1 MCKDSFSK
9 KYYKKICSIG
19 TYRDLSRQIGTYRDI
34 SSTRVTAIYLLC
46 AVIFDIK
53 MEKTTKI
60 ALTIGGLAALTFGV
74 IKLLQLQNFAKL
86 LTISPKLDGGLQNF
100 QVTLTEIKIPLA
112 IDFGNRTDQSM
123 TIQVNAVDVYYKDKK
138 VATTKPNEN
147 NVTIKSNSTNTLK
160 GLKLMVSTLSLI
172 SVVGDVVSLI
182 LAKGDYA
189 ALLNDISLDVT
200 CTYNN
205 SIVFSI
211 DKIKLGDSRDVNAD
225 TGKTDSTVKG
235 LGLVAASLRNIKPFS
250 DYEMYIPP
258 KTELKR
264 RDLIMIPDGSV
275 EDTVYLMKEV
285 AKKYASDTKTLA
297 KHLEKPTVSQTLQS
311 IFDFVYNYI
320 QYVPDS
326 KIAEQVRRPL
336 RTLWD
341 RKGDCDCYSVLIGS
355 ILENLNIPYKF
366 RIAAYNGKSNY
377 QHVYVVV
384 PYNSKM
390 LVCDPVVDSCFY
402 EKPTSK
408 HKDF

>member
-1 MCKDSFSK
+1 MNKP
-9 KYYKKICSIG
+9 
-19 TYRDLSRQIGTYRDI
+19 
-34 SSTRVTAIYLLC
+34 A
-46 AVIFDIK
+46 
-53 MEKTTKI
+53 KI
-60 ALTIGGLAALTFGV
+60 ALTISGLAVLTFGI

-112 IDFGNRTDQSM
+112 IDFGNRTDQTM
-123 TIQVNAVDVYYKDKK
+123 TIQVNAVDVFYKERK
-138 VATTKPNEN
+138 VAATKPNAN
-147 NVTIKSNSTNTLK
+147 SVTIKPYSTNALK

-172 SVVGDVVSLI
+172 SVAGDVVNVI
-182 LAKGDYA
+182 LSKGDYS
-189 ALLNDISLDVT
+189 ALLNDISLNVT

-211 DKIKLGDSRDVNAD
+211 NQIKLGDSRDVNAE
-225 TGKTDSTVKG
+225 TGKAGTAVKG
-235 LGLVAASLRNIKPFS
+235 LGLAAASQRNIKPFS
-250 DYEMYIPP
+250 HYEMYIPP

-275 EDTVYLMKEV
+275 EDTVYLMKDI
-285 AKKYASDTKTLA
+285 AKEYTADTKTLA
-297 KHLEKPTVSQTLQS
+297 KHLEKPTVPQTLQN

-326 KIAEQVRRPL
+326 TMAEQVRRPL

-355 ILENLNIPYKF
+355 MLHNLKIPFKF
-366 RIAAYNGKSNY
+366 RIAAYNGKANY
-377 QHVYVVV
+377 QHVYVIV
-384 PYNSKM
+384 PYNGKT

-402 EKPTSK
+402 EKPPSK

>member
-1 MCKDSFSK
+1 
-9 KYYKKICSIG
+9 
-19 TYRDLSRQIGTYRDI
+19 
-34 SSTRVTAIYLLC
+34 
-46 AVIFDIK
+46 
-53 MEKTTKI
+53 MEKPAKI
-60 ALTIGGLAALTFGV
+60 ALALGGLAAFTFV
-74 IKLLQLQNFAKL
+74 AIKLLQLQNFAKL

-112 IDFGNRTDQSM
+112 IDFGNRTDQSIN
-123 TIQVNAVDVYYKDKK
+123 IQVNAVDVYYKDKK
-138 VATTKPNEN
+138 VASTKPNTE
-147 NVTIKSNSTNTLK
+147 NVTIKANSTNTLK
-160 GLKLMVSTLSLI
+160 GLKLMLSTLSLI
-172 SVVGDVVSLI
+172 SMMGDAINVI
-182 LAKGDYA
+182 LSKGDYA
-189 ALLNDISLDVT
+189 ALINDISLDVT

-211 DKIKLGDSRDVNAD
+211 DKIKLGDSRDVNAE
-225 TGKTDSTVKG
+225 TGKTDTAVKG

-258 KTELKR
+258 KSELKK

-275 EDTVYLMKEV
+275 EDTVELMKEV
-285 AKKYASDTKTLA
+285 AKKYAADTKTLS
-297 KHLEKPTVSQTLQS
+297 KHLEKPTIPQTLKR

-326 KIAEQVRRPL
+326 RTTEQVRRPL

-355 ILENLNIPYKF
+355 ILENLGIPYKF

-384 PYNSKM
+384 PYNGKM
-390 LVCDPVVDSCFY
+390 LVCDPVVDECFY

>member
-1 MCKDSFSK
+1 MNN
-9 KYYKKICSIG
+9 
-19 TYRDLSRQIGTYRDI
+19 T
-34 SSTRVTAIYLLC
+34 V
-46 AVIFDIK
+46 
-53 MEKTTKI
+53 KI
-60 ALTIGGLAALTFGV
+60 ALTISGLAALTFGI
-74 IKLLQLQNFAKL
+74 IKLFQLQNFAKL

-123 TIQVNAVDVYYKDKK
+123 TIQVNAVDIYYKSSK
-138 VATTKPNEN
+138 VATTKPTANS
-147 NVTIKSNSTNTLK
+147 VTIKPHSTNTLK
-160 GLKLMVSTLSLI
+160 GLRLMVSTLSLI
-172 SVVGDVVSLI
+172 SVVGDVINVI
-182 LAKGDYA
+182 LSKGDYA
-189 ALLNDISLDVT
+189 ALLNDISLDVS

-211 DKIKLGDSRDVNAD
+211 DKIKFGDSRDVNAE
-225 TGKTDSTVKG
+225 TGKTDTAVKG
-235 LGLVAASLRNIKPFS
+235 LGLTAASLRNIRPLR

-258 KTELKR
+258 KTELKN

-275 EDTVYLMKEV
+275 EDTVYLMKDV
-285 AKKYASDTKTLA
+285 AKKYATDTKTLA
-297 KHLEKPTVSQTLQS
+297 KHLEKPTIPQTLQS

-326 KIAEQVRRPL
+326 RVTEQVRRPL

-355 ILENLNIPYKF
+355 ILHNLNIPFKF
-366 RIAAYNGKSNY
+366 RIAAYNGKQNY

-384 PYNSKM
+384 PYNEKM